1 MLGSLV
7 LWAFVGAV
15 VIVQG
20 YVTGEGHSP
29 VFWMALV
36 MTPMLV
42 YSSLVETVLRVTEQS
57 RMVMFTRVAWRW
69 LQLALMLGA
78 VMAVQHTAS
87 AAYGGKLLAVVVG
100 MAFYFGWARRNLHFA
115 RRTMDPAEI
124 RQSFSYGMP
133 LVATEIMAVAL
144 VSVDRIMLKNLSGD
158 FAVVGIYSVGAAL
171 AMQVHMFM
179 NLTVFESFTP
189 AANRVF
195 TTDGAAAVRALKR
208 TMLMPMTYAAI
219 GVAMLLWTLGTDLII
234 ALSGAG
240 KSQSG
245 PVFELMGAMNA
256 VLPVMLVCGFGLVLE
271 RRTKTVLALMCLA
284 VAVNAA
290 LNWWWIPAYGVMG
303 ALVERGRTGVGRTVE
318 VSMLEAMC
326 HFNLD
331 AFTHF
336 FQAGEVMGPYS
347 RPSVSQSYVLR
358 CADDQWIALHMS
370 SPEKFWRGLAQAIER
385 PQLLDD
391 ARFATREARIEH
403 QETLIELLG
412 ERFATR
418 ARADWCERLAREDVP
433 HAPMYDTSEA
443 LNDPQA
449 QHLELTASAV
459 HPQMGLFRTV
469 RSPVSFDGERSL
481 VVRPPPTL
489 GEHNEEI
496 RAELRKPTRRHEP

>member
-1 MLGSLV
+1 MSDSRPGLARHYLRYSTANLLVMMAGLVSFPLLTRLLDNTQYGILGYYETWVLMAVAVAKLGAQHSIQRFYPHGGDEARMRSFATNLFYLPMLGSLV

-57 RMVMFTRVAWRW
+57 RTVMFTRVAWRW

-87 AAYGGKLLAVVVG
+87 AAYGGKLLAVVIG
-100 MAFYFGWARRNLHFA
+100 MVFYFGWARRNLHFA

-133 LVATEIMAVAL
+133 LVATEILAVAL

-271 RRTKTVLALMCLA
+271 RRTKTVMALMCLA
-284 VAVNAA
+284 VAVNTL
-290 LNWWWIPAYGVMG
+290 LNLWWIPAHGVMG
-303 ALVERGRTGVGRTVE
+303 AAYATLVSSAVSSIAACVLVAPALRQFPDRRTLVTVALAAVAALAGEWLTVQLSLRPGWQRMLVGGMLIGGPYLLVLLALDGRLRAMLYPKLRAVERRVE
-318 VSMLEAMC
+318 E
-326 HFNLD
+326 
-331 AFTHF
+331 
-336 FQAGEVMGPYS
+336 
-347 RPSVSQSYVLR
+347 
-358 CADDQWIALHMS
+358 
-370 SPEKFWRGLAQAIER
+370 GLA
-385 PQLLDD
+385 
-391 ARFATREARIEH
+391 
-403 QETLIELLG
+403 G
-412 ERFATR
+412 
-418 ARADWCERLAREDVP
+418 
-433 HAPMYDTSEA
+433 
-443 LNDPQA
+443 
-449 QHLELTASAV
+449 
-459 HPQMGLFRTV
+459 
-469 RSPVSFDGERSL
+469 
-481 VVRPPPTL
+481 
-489 GEHNEEI
+489 
-496 RAELRKPTRRHEP
+496 

>member
-1 MLGSLV
+1 MSNGSPGLARHYLRYSTANLLVMMAGLVSFPLLTRLLDNTQYGILGYYETWVLMAVAVAKLGAQHSIQRFYPHGGDEERMRSFATNLFYLPMIGSLA

-15 VIVQG
+15 VIVHG
-20 YVTGEGHSP
+20 YVTGDGHSP

-57 RMVMFTRVAWRW
+57 RTVMLTRVAWRW

-78 VMAVQHTAS
+78 VLAVQHTAA

-115 RRTMDPAEI
+115 RSRMDAAEL
-124 RQSFSYGMP
+124 RQSFAYGMP
-133 LVATEIMAVAL
+133 LVATEILAVAL

-219 GVAMLLWTLGTDLII
+219 GVAILLWTLGTDLII

-240 KSQSG
+240 KVQSG

-256 VLPVMLVCGFGLVLE
+256 ILPVMLVCGFGLVLE
-271 RRTKTVLALMCLA
+271 RRTKTVLALMCVA

-290 LNWWWIPAYGVMG
+290 LNWFWIPAYGVMG
-303 ALVERGRTGVGRTVE
+303 AAYATLVSSAVSSLAACAMVDRSLRQFPDAKTLTTV
-318 VSMLEAMC
+318 VVA
-326 HFNLD
+326 
-331 AFTHF
+331 A
-336 FQAGEVMGPYS
+336 
-347 RPSVSQSYVLR
+347 
-358 CADDQWIALHMS
+358 IA
-370 SPEKFWRGLAQAIER
+370 A
-385 PQLLDD
+385 
-391 ARFATREARIEH
+391 
-403 QETLIELLG
+403 LLG
-412 ERFATR
+412 EWVTVQLSLRPGWQRMLVGGMLIGMPYLLVLLALDGRLRATLYPKLR
-418 ARADWCERLAREDVP
+418 AVERRIGEG
-433 HAPMYDTSEA
+433 
-443 LNDPQA
+443 
-449 QHLELTASAV
+449 AV
-459 HPQMGLFRTV
+459 G
-469 RSPVSFDGERSL
+469 
-481 VVRPPPTL
+481 
-489 GEHNEEI
+489 
-496 RAELRKPTRRHEP
+496 

>member
-1 MLGSLV
+1 MSNGSPGLARHYLRYSTANLLVMMAGLVSFPLLTRLLDNTQYGILGYYETWVLMAVAVAKLGAQHSIQRFYPHGGDEERMRSFATNLFYLPMIGSLA

-15 VIVQG
+15 VIVHG
-20 YVTGEGHSP
+20 YVTGDGHSP

-57 RMVMFTRVAWRW
+57 RTVMLTRVAWRW

-78 VMAVQHTAS
+78 VLAVQHTAA

-100 MAFYFGWARRNLHFA
+100 MAFYSGWARRNLHFA
-115 RRTMDPAEI
+115 RSRMDAAEL
-124 RQSFSYGMP
+124 RQSFAYGMP
-133 LVATEIMAVAL
+133 LVATEILAVAL

-219 GVAMLLWTLGTDLII
+219 GVAILLWTLGTDLII

-240 KSQSG
+240 KAQSG

-256 VLPVMLVCGFGLVLE
+256 ILPVMLVCGFGLVLE

-290 LNWWWIPAYGVMG
+290 LNWFWIPAYGVMG
-303 ALVERGRTGVGRTVE
+303 AAYATLVSSAVSSLAACAMVHRSLRQFPDAKTLTTV
-318 VSMLEAMC
+318 VVA
-326 HFNLD
+326 
-331 AFTHF
+331 A
-336 FQAGEVMGPYS
+336 
-347 RPSVSQSYVLR
+347 
-358 CADDQWIALHMS
+358 IA
-370 SPEKFWRGLAQAIER
+370 A
-385 PQLLDD
+385 
-391 ARFATREARIEH
+391 
-403 QETLIELLG
+403 LLG
-412 ERFATR
+412 EWVTVQLSLRPGWQRMLVGGMLIGMPYLAVLLALDGRLR
-418 ARADWCERLAREDVP
+418 AMLYPKLRAVERRIGEG
-433 HAPMYDTSEA
+433 
-443 LNDPQA
+443 
-449 QHLELTASAV
+449 AV
-459 HPQMGLFRTV
+459 G
-469 RSPVSFDGERSL
+469 
-481 VVRPPPTL
+481 
-489 GEHNEEI
+489 
-496 RAELRKPTRRHEP
+496 